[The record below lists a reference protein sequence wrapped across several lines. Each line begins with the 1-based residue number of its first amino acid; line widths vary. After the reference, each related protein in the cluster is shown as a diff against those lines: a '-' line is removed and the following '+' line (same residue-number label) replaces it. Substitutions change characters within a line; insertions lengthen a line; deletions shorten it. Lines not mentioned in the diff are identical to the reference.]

1 MTDVLLTSIAC
12 RAVRLVMTSTG
23 NVPDKSGLS
32 DKKSMYK
39 LESSPNS
46 DGTLPWSALLER
58 VNSNKELERS
68 PISEGMLP

>member
-1 MTDVLLTSIAC
+1 MTDVLLTSIAS
-12 RAVRLVMTSTG
+12 RAVRLAMTSTG

-46 DGTLPWSALLER
+46 DGTLP
-58 VNSNKELERS
+58 
-68 PISEGMLP
+68 